1 MDEQKEV
8 CIVNS
13 ECFKTDYP
21 VGSTISIE
29 GVNCKVVEDIDL
41 SDENCYECILDNK
54 REGITCS
61 NLACLDKERE
71 DHKGVHFVKI
81 ESHE

>member
-41 SDENCYECILDNK
+41 SDENCYECILNKK
-54 REGITCS
+54 REGITCR
-61 NLACLDKERE
+61 NLACLNNERE
-71 DHKGVHFVKI
+71 DHKDVHFVKI
-81 ESHE
+81 

>member
-1 MDEQKEV
+1 MEKEV

-29 GVNCKVVEDIDL
+29 GVNCKVVEDIGL
-41 SDENCYECILDNK
+41 PEENCHECILYGK
-54 REGITCS
+54 RKGIMCR
-61 NLACLDKERE
+61 NLACLDIERE
-71 DHKGVHFVKI
+71 DRKYVHFVKI

>member
-1 MDEQKEV
+1 MGKEV

-13 ECFKTDYP
+13 ECFKTEYP

-29 GVNCKVVEDIDL
+29 GVNCKVVEDIGLYCND
-41 SDENCYECILDNK
+41 CILVCK
-54 REGITCS
+54 REGITCR
-61 NLACLDKERE
+61 NLACLNSERE
-71 DHKGVHFVKI
+71 DRKDVHFVKI

>member
-1 MDEQKEV
+1 MAEQKEV
-8 CIVNS
+8 CIVDS

-41 SDENCYECILDNK
+41 SDENFYECILNNK
-54 REGITCS
+54 REGIMCR
-61 NLACLDKERE
+61 NLACLNSERE
-71 DHKGVHFVKI
+71 DRKDVHFVKI
-81 ESHE
+81 

>member
-1 MDEQKEV
+1 MGKEV

-13 ECFKTDYP
+13 ECFKTEYP

-29 GVNCKVVEDIDL
+29 GVNCKVVEDIGLYCND
-41 SDENCYECILDNK
+41 CILDCK
-54 REGITCS
+54 REGITCR
-61 NLACLDKERE
+61 NLACLNSERE
-71 DHKGVHFVKI
+71 DRKGVHFVKI

>member
-1 MDEQKEV
+1 MAEQKEV
-8 CIVNS
+8 NIVNN

-21 VGSTISIE
+21 VGAIISIE

-41 SDENCYECILDNK
+41 SDENCYECILNNK
-54 REGITCS
+54 REGITCR
-61 NLACLDKERE
+61 NIACLNHERE
-71 DHKGVHFVKI
+71 DHKDVHFEKI

>member
-1 MDEQKEV
+1 MGKEV

-13 ECFKTDYP
+13 ERFETEYP

-29 GVNCKVVEDIDL
+29 GVNCKVVEDIGR
-41 SDENCYECILDNK
+41 NCNECILGCK
-54 REGITCS
+54 REGITCR
-61 NLACLDKERE
+61 NLACLNSERE
-71 DHKGVHFVKI
+71 DRKDVHFVKI